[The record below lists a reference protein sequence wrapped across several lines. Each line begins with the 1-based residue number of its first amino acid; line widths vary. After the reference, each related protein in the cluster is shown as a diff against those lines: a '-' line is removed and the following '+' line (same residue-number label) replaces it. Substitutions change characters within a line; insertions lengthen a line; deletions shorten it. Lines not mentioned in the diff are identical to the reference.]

1 MKYEKLSKNI
11 IEAVGGSNN
20 IVTLQHCM
28 TRLRFTLKD
37 ESKANDQ
44 KIEAIDGVL
53 SLIKKGGQYQV
64 VIGTHVH
71 DVYLDVCQIANIK
84 EDENFGNKK
93 EKKGIFNSIFSAIIG
108 CVGPIIPILVG
119 TGLGKCI
126 LLFVSM
132 MGWANA
138 ETSMTYYVFN
148 FVFDA
153 GFTFLPVFTA
163 VAAAKHFKCNMYMA
177 ALLGCALVHPQWSG
191 IVSATDPKFI
201 GDMFG
206 FLPLYGMPYTSTLI
220 PAILIVFVM
229 SKVEFGLNKV
239 LPELVRG
246 MLTPL
251 FTLLIMTPLAFV
263 VLAPAMGI
271 ISIYLGNALLWCYD
285 TFGMFAIAIM
295 CIIYPWMVATGM
307 HATLAIAGIQILS
320 QSGYDPFSRTLT
332 LTANM
337 AQGAAAFA
345 CAVKTKNRDFRN
357 TCLSAGFT
365 AFFAGITEPALYGVT
380 LRLKRP
386 MLGACIGAAAGGLFG
401 GFFQMKCFGIATPAI
416 VTIVQYVEKGK
427 PQSLLFAALTIL
439 LTIVV
444 AFIATMIIGFEDV
457 VDENDDE
464 LDMLETE
471 SKEEVKVMENAID
484 IASPAEGKAISLS
497 EVADATFAQEI
508 LGKGAAI
515 VPEKGVIY
523 APFDGKVDVM
533 FETGH
538 AVGLVGENGVE
549 LLVHIG
555 IDTVNLEGKY
565 FSPKKAAGDVVKKGD
580 VLIEFDIEKI
590 KEAGY
595 DVTTPVIVSNTDQY
609 AIVEKTATGEV
620 TKESN
625 LIKVQ

>member
-1 MKYEKLSKNI
+1 
-11 IEAVGGSNN
+11 
-20 IVTLQHCM
+20 
-28 TRLRFTLKD
+28 
-37 ESKANDQ
+37 
-44 KIEAIDGVL
+44 
-53 SLIKKGGQYQV
+53 
-64 VIGTHVH
+64 
-71 DVYLDVCQIANIK
+71 
-84 EDENFGNKK
+84 
-93 EKKGIFNSIFSAIIG
+93 
-108 CVGPIIPILVG
+108 
-119 TGLGKCI
+119 
-126 LLFVSM
+126 
-132 MGWANA
+132 
-138 ETSMTYYVFN
+138 
-148 FVFDA
+148 
-153 GFTFLPVFTA
+153 
-163 VAAAKHFKCNMYMA
+163 
-177 ALLGCALVHPQWSG
+177 
-191 IVSATDPKFI
+191 
-201 GDMFG
+201 
-206 FLPLYGMPYTSTLI
+206 
-220 PAILIVFVM
+220 
-229 SKVEFGLNKV
+229 
-239 LPELVRG
+239 
-246 MLTPL
+246 
-251 FTLLIMTPLAFV
+251 
-263 VLAPAMGI
+263 
-271 ISIYLGNALLWCYD
+271 
-285 TFGMFAIAIM
+285 
-295 CIIYPWMVATGM
+295 
-307 HATLAIAGIQILS
+307 
-320 QSGYDPFSRTLT
+320 
-332 LTANM
+332 
-337 AQGAAAFA
+337 
-345 CAVKTKNRDFRN
+345 
-357 TCLSAGFT
+357 
-365 AFFAGITEPALYGVT
+365 
-380 LRLKRP
+380 
-386 MLGACIGAAAGGLFG
+386 
-401 GFFQMKCFGIATPAI
+401 MKCFGIATPAI

-565 FSPKKAAGDVVKKGD
+565 FSSKKAAGDVVKKGD

>member
-1 MKYEKLSKNI
+1 
-11 IEAVGGSNN
+11 
-20 IVTLQHCM
+20 
-28 TRLRFTLKD
+28 
-37 ESKANDQ
+37 
-44 KIEAIDGVL
+44 
-53 SLIKKGGQYQV
+53 
-64 VIGTHVH
+64 
-71 DVYLDVCQIANIK
+71 
-84 EDENFGNKK
+84 
-93 EKKGIFNSIFSAIIG
+93 
-108 CVGPIIPILVG
+108 
-119 TGLGKCI
+119 
-126 LLFVSM
+126 
-132 MGWANA
+132 
-138 ETSMTYYVFN
+138 
-148 FVFDA
+148 
-153 GFTFLPVFTA
+153 
-163 VAAAKHFKCNMYMA
+163 
-177 ALLGCALVHPQWSG
+177 
-191 IVSATDPKFI
+191 
-201 GDMFG
+201 
-206 FLPLYGMPYTSTLI
+206 
-220 PAILIVFVM
+220 
-229 SKVEFGLNKV
+229 
-239 LPELVRG
+239 
-246 MLTPL
+246 
-251 FTLLIMTPLAFV
+251 
-263 VLAPAMGI
+263 
-271 ISIYLGNALLWCYD
+271 
-285 TFGMFAIAIM
+285 
-295 CIIYPWMVATGM
+295 
-307 HATLAIAGIQILS
+307 
-320 QSGYDPFSRTLT
+320 
-332 LTANM
+332 
-337 AQGAAAFA
+337 
-345 CAVKTKNRDFRN
+345 
-357 TCLSAGFT
+357 
-365 AFFAGITEPALYGVT
+365 
-380 LRLKRP
+380 
-386 MLGACIGAAAGGLFG
+386 
-401 GFFQMKCFGIATPAI
+401 MKCFGIAIPAI
-416 VTIVQYVEKGK
+416 VTIVQYVEKWK

-555 IDTVNLEGKY
+555 IDTVNLEEKY

-595 DVTTPVIVSNTDQY
+595 DVTTPMIVSNTDQY